1 MKKVIGFLVAL
12 CMAATL
18 FSAVAMAEP
27 AAGGESGGEAVEQAG
42 ESGGETAQAGESG
55 GETAQAGESGGTAD
69 PGAAAAGGAGDGKGD
84 GKSSKSVDPLA
95 AEEVIIVEKEIVNEA
110 TDRDLTGLYTGEDAG
125 ESMGDKTVKAGETW
139 YVEDNCTVDT
149 LEIEDGAVVEADFP
163 VIVFY
168 KESSTV
174 QNGDIIGNVQFVND
188 YDEVVAIIHTNDTHG
203 FIETEPYVKG
213 LKNQLIDSGKYSL
226 VLAVNAGDQYAG
238 GYAVAHIY
246 EGEFIPYVMNAAG
259 YDFMTWG
266 NNDAG
271 LTDKGIA
278 TYLMAAIGNAT
289 GVTTLLAN
297 QRASE
302 EIDLAAYTDSY
313 EAAVGAE
320 RLAELYPDAITLKDD
335 GTLDFSGIDPASYNA
350 ASGDNVL
357 ADGAMV
363 ETALGTKI
371 GLIGESTQGGS
382 MTDAYFSGGMNT
394 INSAQTVA
402 DVLLEE
408 GAQAVVLIGH
418 IGWFDEESTE
428 TSSNDTN
435 SALVA
440 KGTTG
445 IDAIIDGHTHSVIN
459 NGEGSLFAGY
469 GNNPIVNQASC
480 KGGAIGV
487 LYLYIK
493 DGTVIAKDSEN
504 FVPEEDGSVAGV
516 EADADAQAAVDA
528 ALGKMDEDGYTTVW
542 ATTDI
547 FLNAERTAAED
558 IGGGVRANE
567 TNLGDLVADAI
578 LYTAQKLWTENE
590 ISIALYPGYWVRSSI
605 QIGDI
610 TLVDALSVFAN
621 SLKIYYAEY
630 TAAEL
635 VSKMNTSCA
644 KLGEENNNMFQV
656 SGLTC
661 TYDPETLEVVT
672 LTVGDELIYDHG
684 EYLVDDSWTVG
695 CAAEAGGGDI
705 DNAPAE
711 TTFVNSNREMAQ
723 YFCEFLQ
730 EAEYTI
736 YEDVKCPAGRVVP
749 AE

>member
-1 MKKVIGFLVAL
+1 MKKVLSFLLVL
-12 CMAATL
+12 CMVVGLCATMC
-18 FSAVAMAEP
+18 FANPAEGGDS
-27 AAGGESGGEAVEQAG
+27 AAGEQAAG
-42 ESGGETAQAGESG
+42 SEGGAGGAQ
-55 GETAQAGESGGTAD
+55 D
-69 PGAAAAGGAGDGKGD
+69 PGAGGAGGGDGKG
-84 GKSSKSVDPLA
+84 GSSKSVA
-95 AEEVIIVEKEIVNEA
+95 ALTADEVKIIDVEIENIPANR
-110 TDRDLTGLYTGEDAG
+110 TLDGLYTGEDAG
-125 ESMGDKTVKAGETW
+125 ESLGDKTVKAGETW
-139 YVEDNCTVDT
+139 FVEDNCVVDA
-149 LEIEDGAVVEADFP
+149 LEIEDGATVEADFP
-163 VIVFY
+163 VIVFFT
-168 KESSTV
+168 ESSTV
-174 QNGDIIGNVQFVND
+174 ENGEIIGNVQFVND

-203 FIETEPYVKG
+203 FIETEPYVAG
-213 LKNQLIDSGKYSL
+213 LKNQLIDSGNYSL
-226 VLAVNAGDQYAG
+226 VLSVNAGDQYAG
-238 GYAVAHIY
+238 GFAVAHVY
-246 EGEFIPYVMNAAG
+246 EGEFIPYVMNSAK

-271 LTDKGIA
+271 LTDKGIE
-278 TYLMAAIGNAT
+278 TYLLAAIGDAT
-289 GVTTLLAN
+289 GVKTLLAN

-302 EIDLAAYTDSY
+302 DIDMVAYTDSY
-313 EAAVGAE
+313 ESAVGADVLVE
-320 RLAELYPDAITLKDD
+320 MYPEALSLNED
-335 GTLDFSGIDPASYNA
+335 GTVDFSGINPESYNA
-350 ASGDNVL
+350 AAGDNVL
-357 ADGAMV
+357 ADGAIV

-382 MTDAYFSGGMNT
+382 MTDAYFSGGMST
-394 INSAQTVA
+394 ISSAQTVT
-402 DVLLEE
+402 DVLLEQ
-408 GAQAVVLIGH
+408 GAQAVVLVGH

-440 KGTTG
+440 KNTTG

-480 KGGAIGV
+480 KGGAVGV
-487 LYLYIK
+487 LYLYFK
-493 DGTVIAKDSEN
+493 DGQVIAKDSEN
-504 FVPEEDGSVAGV
+504 FVPEEDGSLAGV
-516 EADADAQAAVDA
+516 EADADAQAAVDK
-528 ALGKMDEDGYTTVW
+528 ALGRLAEDGYTTVW
-542 ATTDI
+542 ATTPY

-558 IGGGVRANE
+558 VGGGVRANE

-578 LYTAQKLWTENE
+578 LYTAKKLWTENE

-605 QIGDI
+605 AEGDI

-644 KLGEENNNMFQV
+644 KIGEENNNMFQV

-661 TYDPETLEVVT
+661 KYDPETKEVVY
-672 LTVGDELIYDHG
+672 LAVGDEVIYENG
-684 EYLVDDSWTVG
+684 EYLVGDDWTVG

-723 YFCEFLQ
+723 YFCEFLA
-730 EAEYTI
+730 EAEYEI
-736 YEDVKCPAGRVVP
+736 LPDDVCPGARVIP